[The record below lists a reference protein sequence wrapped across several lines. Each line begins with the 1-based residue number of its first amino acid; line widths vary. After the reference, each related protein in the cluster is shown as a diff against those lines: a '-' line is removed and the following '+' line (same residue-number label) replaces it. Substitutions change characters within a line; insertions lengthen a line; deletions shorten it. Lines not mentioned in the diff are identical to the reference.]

1 MLVAL
6 GLSATA
12 CQISD
17 PFVESLAVKH
27 VVFTALPF
35 EEDAVTKTNIN
46 VVDGKNKFAWSAN
59 DTVGIYPN
67 SGSQIYFVVDAEEGA
82 GTASFDGGGWEFKL
96 GAVYR
101 SYYPFIGDFYLNPR
115 AIPVSYT
122 GQKQTG
128 NDNTNHMGPYD
139 FMYTPAVSS
148 ENGNLRF
155 SYKHLS
161 SILRPVIDLPA
172 GRYTQLTL
180 SVDSP
185 LFVVSGVFDLA
196 AGSPSI
202 EGKSFTRDFSI
213 DLDITLSEGE
223 QMVVSLMSAPVD
235 LRGKTLTVKVWNES
249 GKMFSYEVVPE
260 EEYAASKIKKIISPV
275 SFVIGSVTVDQTEL
289 SLFVDETQQLTAT
302 VLPENVANKAV
313 TWTSSNP
320 FVATVSEAGFV
331 TALTPGTTTITVTTV
346 EGGKTA
352 ACEVAVSPVSVTSVS
367 LNKSELTL
375 LPGDTETLSATVNPE
390 NAGNKNISWSSN
402 NTSVA
407 TVDAAGKV
415 TAMGV
420 GTAIITVTT
429 EDGGKTAECTVAVNP
444 IAVTSVTLSQS
455 SLSLTKGSTSTLTA
469 TVAPT
474 NATDKTVTWSSNN
487 TNVATVDANG
497 KVTAVSGGSATITAS
512 AGGKS
517 ATCSVTVTVP
527 VTGVSLNKTSTSITI
542 GSTETLTATVT
553 PSDATNKSVTWS
565 SSDTN
570 IATVSN
576 GTVTAKAVGTATI
589 TVKTVDGNKT
599 ATCAVTVNPI
609 AVTGITLNKT
619 SLTFSSLNS
628 TQQLTA
634 TVTPENATN
643 KTVTWESS
651 NTSVATV
658 SSTGVVTSKGSGTAT
673 ITASAGGK
681 SATCSVT
688 VTVPVTGVSLNKT
701 STSITI
707 GSTETL
713 TATVTPSDATNKSV
727 TWSSSDT
734 NIATVSNGTV
744 TAKAVGTA
752 TITVKT
758 VDGNK
763 TATCAVTV
771 NPIAV
776 TGITLNK
783 TSLTFSS
790 LNSTQQLTA
799 TVTPENATNKTVTWE
814 SSNTSVATV
823 SSSGVVTSKGS
834 GTATITA
841 SAGGKSATCAVTV
854 NIPVSGVS
862 LNKTTL
868 SLKKGSSETL
878 AATVSPSN
886 ATNSEVIWSSSNSSV
901 ASVNSSGKVTA
912 NAVGNATITVKTVD
926 GNKTATCNV
935 SVTAPDLVSFTLS
948 PSSLTM
954 FEGDVQTV
962 TAILNPSDAQIT
974 STYWYIDYEIP
985 ASVVGNGLS
994 GEVHAYSKGTTDL
1007 KVVINGIERHCSI
1020 TVRDADPVA
1029 VDLGLNVYWGDRNLK
1044 ALESTD
1050 FGQFY
1055 HWAEIKDYESDGWR
1069 LPTKEE
1075 MEALISNCNIVE
1087 ATENGV
1093 SGFRLTS
1100 KTNHNSI
1107 FLPDAGGY
1115 NNDFGSSHLTGM
1127 QAGYWSKSSIT
1138 STSPYEI
1145 MGYRFRW
1152 VNSFEVVPQSLT
1164 SNFRYTV
1171 RLVKPK

>member
-1 MLVAL
+1 MKKILLFMLVAL

-658 SSTGVVTSKGSGTAT
+658 SS
-673 ITASAGGK
+673 
-681 SATCSVT
+681 
-688 VTVPVTGVSLNKT
+688 
-701 STSITI
+701 
-707 GSTETL
+707 
-713 TATVTPSDATNKSV
+713 
-727 TWSSSDT
+727 
-734 NIATVSNGTV
+734 
-744 TAKAVGTA
+744 
-752 TITVKT
+752 
-758 VDGNK
+758 
-763 TATCAVTV
+763 
-771 NPIAV
+771 
-776 TGITLNK
+776 
-783 TSLTFSS
+783 
-790 LNSTQQLTA
+790 
-799 TVTPENATNKTVTWE
+799 
-814 SSNTSVATV
+814 
-823 SSSGVVTSKGS
+823 SGVVTSKGS

>member
-27 VVFTALPF
+27 VVFTAPPF

-122 GQKQTG
+122 GQKQMG
-128 NDNTNHMGPYD
+128 NDNTNHIGPYD

-185 LFVVSGVFDLA
+185 LFVVSGAFDLA

-202 EGKSFTRDFSI
+202 EGKSFTRDYSI

-275 SFVIGSVTVDQTEL
+275 SFVIGSVTVNQTEL

-320 FVATVSEAGFV
+320 SVATVSEAGFV

-420 GTAIITVTT
+420 GIAIITVTA

-469 TVAPT
+469 AVAPS

-497 KVTAVSGGSATITAS
+497 KVTAVAGGSATITAS

-517 ATCSVTVTVP
+517 ATCAVTVTVP

-542 GSTETLTATVT
+542 GSTETL
-553 PSDATNKSVTWS
+553 
-565 SSDTN
+565 
-570 IATVSN
+570 
-576 GTVTAKAVGTATI
+576 
-589 TVKTVDGNKT
+589 
-599 ATCAVTVNPI
+599 
-609 AVTGITLNKT
+609 
-619 SLTFSSLNS
+619 
-628 TQQLTA
+628 
-634 TVTPENATN
+634 
-643 KTVTWESS
+643 
-651 NTSVATV
+651 VATV
-658 SSTGVVTSKGSGTAT
+658 S
-673 ITASAGGK
+673 
-681 SATCSVT
+681 
-688 VTVPVTGVSLNKT
+688 
-701 STSITI
+701 
-707 GSTETL
+707 
-713 TATVTPSDATNKSV
+713 PSDATNKSV

-841 SAGGKSATCAVTV
+841 SAGGKSATCAVIV
-854 NIPVSGVS
+854 NIPVTGVS

-994 GEVHAYSKGTTDL
+994 GEVHAYSKGATDL
-1007 KVVINGIERHCSI
+1007 KVVINGIEGHCTI

-1138 STSPYEI
+1138 SMSPYEV

-1152 VNSFEVVPQSLT
+1152 VSSFEVVPQSST

>member
-658 SSTGVVTSKGSGTAT
+658 SS
-673 ITASAGGK
+673 
-681 SATCSVT
+681 
-688 VTVPVTGVSLNKT
+688 
-701 STSITI
+701 
-707 GSTETL
+707 
-713 TATVTPSDATNKSV
+713 
-727 TWSSSDT
+727 
-734 NIATVSNGTV
+734 
-744 TAKAVGTA
+744 
-752 TITVKT
+752 
-758 VDGNK
+758 
-763 TATCAVTV
+763 
-771 NPIAV
+771 
-776 TGITLNK
+776 
-783 TSLTFSS
+783 
-790 LNSTQQLTA
+790 
-799 TVTPENATNKTVTWE
+799 
-814 SSNTSVATV
+814 
-823 SSSGVVTSKGS
+823 SGVVTSKGS